1 VIFSLTRN
9 EPSQPQYPARLS
21 SCLQTLRLR
30 LPSHRAATPRSSQG
44 SDRRAGWL
52 VLGQGR
58 SL

>member
-30 LPSHRAATPRSSQG
+30 LPSHPCSHSALLAR
-44 SDRRAGWL
+44 
-52 VLGQGR
+52 
-58 SL
+58 